1 MAGTNDFVNVMHE
14 LVAFVRVAE
23 AGGFSAAARLAGQT
37 PSALSRQVA
46 RLEKSLG
53 VQLLRRTTRAL
64 QPTDTGLEVL
74 ERGRE
79 MVAAAQASLLVAEGH
94 MQAPRGRVRLSAPK
108 AFARQVLL
116 QTLLDFLQQ
125 HPAIDLH
132 LMVTD
137 RPVDPIR
144 ENVDVVVRL
153 TDNPPAGLVARALRS
168 VDQWL
173 VASPAYLA
181 AHSTPRAPQDLM
193 VHSGI
198 ALGEQERDNRWRFI
212 NAEGNVLEVL
222 VQGRI
227 TVNHSEMRLA
237 AAEAGLGIAGLPD
250 FAAREAVQ
258 AGRVVRVLPD
268 WQFETNYQ
276 GPAYLLYPQARYRA
290 PKVRVLV
297 EHLLREPSPEQPM
310 RTSGP

>member
-1 MAGTNDFVNVMHE
+1 MAGTNDFVDVMHE

-23 AGGFSAAARLAGQT
+23 AGSFSAAARLAGQT

-64 QPTDTGLEVL
+64 HLTDAGLDVL
-74 ERGRE
+74 ERGRD
-79 MVAAAQASLLVAEGH
+79 MVAAAQASLQAAEGH

-108 AFARQVLL
+108 AFARQVL
-116 QTLLDFLQQ
+116 QKPLLAFLEH

-132 LMVTD
+132 LLVLD

-153 TDNPPAGLVARALRS
+153 TDDPPAGLVARALGP

-181 AHSTPRAPQDLM
+181 AHAAPQAPHDLM
-193 VHSGI
+193 AHSCI
-198 ALGEQERDNRWRFI
+198 ALGEQERDNRWRFTRGD
-212 NAEGNVLEVL
+212 ETQEVL
-222 VQGRI
+222 VQGRV

-258 AGRVVRVLPD
+258 AGRVRRVLAD
-268 WQFETNYQ
+268 WHFETNYQ
-276 GPAYLLYPQARYRA
+276 GTAYLLYAPARYRA

-297 EHLLREPSPEQPM
+297 DHLLDQLAA
-310 RTSGP
+310 